1 MKKICLSCFHISS
14 CNKLHAKSEN
24 KCCEKCGK
32 DEFYF
37 ETFFNIF
44 YHEKKYSKK
53 EWYSKTSSFSNFDS
67 TQIKLSDP
75 SFSFSLE
82 QIKHLLLK
90 NIQKYTF
97 LGNILPCILFF
108 IISLISFSLP
118 TFFQSSANFGFTP
131 KSSPL
136 SLYIYF
142 IGSLFLIFS
151 IIFFF
156 LVVIKKQKILLT
168 KFRGNVIYKR
178 LSFNDYNKMLDIIEE
193 NIKKNDHKSLIIN
206 TNRLI
211 IRPFMKKDLIDY
223 YTFGKNPNVTR
234 YLMWENFKNIDE
246 AKIKLHNILHGYKM
260 EQYFTLA
267 IEEKETK
274 TVIGYI
280 GLSQYDYSLYTCQI
294 VYAIGEAYWHKGY
307 MQEALKSYVSYLFS
321 IGKKVIYAGHVDENK
336 ASGHV
341 LIKCGFVRDEK
352 RDSELI
358 IHGEKKKIIR
368 YVLTNDK

>member
-178 LSFNDYNKMLDIIEE
+178 LSFNDYNKMLEE
-193 NIKKNDHKSLIIN
+193 
-206 TNRLI
+206 
-211 IRPFMKKDLIDY
+211 DLIDY

-341 LIKCGFVRDEK
+341 LIKCGFVRKEENHSLFINK
-352 RDSELI
+352 
-358 IHGEKKKIIR
+358 
-368 YVLTNDK
+368 